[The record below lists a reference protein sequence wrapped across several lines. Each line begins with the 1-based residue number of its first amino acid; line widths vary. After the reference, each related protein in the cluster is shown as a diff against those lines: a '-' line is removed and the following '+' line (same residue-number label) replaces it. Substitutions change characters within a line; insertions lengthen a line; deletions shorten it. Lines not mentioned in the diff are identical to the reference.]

1 MTHSVSEDLILR
13 PDVFRQF
20 SRLIYEI
27 AGINLTE
34 AKIPL
39 VSGRLYKR
47 LRHLRLS
54 CYSDYFDLLQKDKTE
69 LQTAVD
75 LLTTNETH
83 FFREQRHFDFLR
95 DNILPL
101 YQGQRGFRCW
111 SAASSTGQEAYSI
124 AMLLHN
130 ELGGEGWEVFGSD
143 ISSKVLNVACSGIYP
158 LQLADEI
165 PLQYLKTY
173 CLKGT
178 GEHANKLKI
187 APELAANVHFSMIN
201 LNDTLPD
208 TGLFDVIFL
217 RNVLI
222 YFQSDTKREVVR
234 RLLQKLKPGG
244 FFIVGHS
251 ETLYGM
257 FSDLASVAASV
268 YRKI

>member
-1 MTHSVSEDLILR
+1 MASTSNELILR

-20 SRLIYEI
+20 SRLIYDI

-47 LRHLRLS
+47 LRQLQLGS
-54 CYSDYFDLLQKDKTE
+54 YSDYFALLQTDKAE

-83 FFREQRHFDFLR
+83 FFREPRHFDCLR
-95 DNILPL
+95 DTILPL
-101 YQGQRGFRCW
+101 YKNQRNIRCW

-124 AMLLHN
+124 AMVLAE
-130 ELGGEGWEVFGSD
+130 ELGMTDWQVFGSD
-143 ISSKVLNVACSGIYP
+143 ISSKVLSVARSGIYS
-158 LQLADEI
+158 LELAAEI
-165 PLQYLKTY
+165 PPQYLKSY

-178 GEHANKLKI
+178 GSQSKKLKI
-187 APELAANVHFSMIN
+187 ADELAAKVQFSMVN
-201 LNDTLPD
+201 LNEELPD

-222 YFQSDTKREVVR
+222 YFQPETKKAVVQ
-234 RLLQKLKPGG
+234 RLLGKLKLGG

-257 FSDLASVAASV
+257 FANLQSVSPSV
-268 YRKI
+268 YRKL

>member
-1 MTHSVSEDLILR
+1 MMVSTSDQLVLQ

-20 SRLIYEI
+20 SRLLYNI
-27 AGINLTE
+27 AGINMTE

-47 LRHLRLS
+47 LKQLQLKS
-54 CYSDYFDLLQKDKTE
+54 YADYLTLVQADKAE

-95 DNILPL
+95 DTIIPL
-101 YQGQRGFRCW
+101 YKEQRNFRCW

-124 AMLLHN
+124 AMVLQTQLAATD
-130 ELGGEGWEVFGSD
+130 WQVFGSD
-143 ISSKVLNVACSGIYP
+143 ISSKVVKLAGNGIYP
-158 LQLADEI
+158 SELAAEI
-165 PLQYLKTY
+165 PPPYLKAY

-178 GEHANKLKI
+178 GSQSDKFKI
-187 APELAANVHFSMIN
+187 APELAAKVQFSQVN
-201 LNDTLPD
+201 LNDSLPD

-222 YFQSDTKREVVR
+222 YFQPETKRAVVQ

-257 FSDLASVAASV
+257 FADLQVVSPSV
-268 YRKI
+268 YRKL

>member
-1 MTHSVSEDLILR
+1 MATTSNELILR

-20 SRLIYEI
+20 SQLIYDI
-27 AGINLTE
+27 AGISMSE

-47 LRHLRLS
+47 LRHLQLS
-54 CYSDYFDLLQKDKTE
+54 SYGDYFALLKTDEAE
-69 LQTAVD
+69 LQMAVD

-83 FFREQRHFDFLR
+83 FFREPRHFDFLR
-95 DNILPL
+95 DVILPG
-101 YQGQRGFRCW
+101 YKNQRSFRCW

-124 AMLLHN
+124 AMVLSQ
-130 ELGGEGWEVFGSD
+130 ELGMTDWQVFGSD
-143 ISSKVLNVACSGIYP
+143 ISSKVLNVASTGVYP
-158 LQLADEI
+158 LELAEEI
-165 PLQYLKTY
+165 PPQFLKNY

-178 GEHANKLKI
+178 GSQSNKLKI
-187 APELAANVHFSMIN
+187 APELMAKVQFSMVN
-201 LNDTLPD
+201 LNENLPD

-222 YFQSDTKREVVR
+222 YFQPETKKAVVQ
-234 RLLQKLKPGG
+234 RLFHKLKPGG

-257 FSDLASVAASV
+257 FSDLPSVAPSV
-268 YRKI
+268 YRKL